1 MKLTNLE
8 FLKKHNYSTKGM
20 SEEDAKAFIIEQS
33 KMNMAYKYIIKR
45 AALRDIDDEK
55 RTKWKRKGYRVHKST

>member
-8 FLKKHNYSTKGM
+8 FLNKHSYSTEGM
-20 SEEDAKAFIIEQS
+20 SEADAKAFIIEQS

-45 AALRDIDDEK
+45 ARQIIKTDNRDSDK
-55 RTKWKRKGYRVHKST
+55 NQTN